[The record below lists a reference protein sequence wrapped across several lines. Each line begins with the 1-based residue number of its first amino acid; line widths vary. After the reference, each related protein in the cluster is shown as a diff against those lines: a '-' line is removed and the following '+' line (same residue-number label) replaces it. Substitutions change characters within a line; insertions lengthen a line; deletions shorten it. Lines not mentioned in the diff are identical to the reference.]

1 MKVLFIGGTGRTGST
16 LIDRL
21 LGSAPGWFSGG
32 ELAFLWRY
40 GLARGGLCS
49 CGVPLVQCPVWSVA
63 LDLAGQGKEV
73 DAQRMIE
80 LRRRFWSLHLPLLVS
95 SRVAQHRLDR
105 LEEFPAV
112 VERVYRSVLDVTG
125 DNVLID
131 SSKDVHYSWILRER
145 TDLDVYFLHL
155 VRDPRAIGHSW
166 TKRRLELGF
175 DGTEH
180 MARRNLAEA
189 SIYFNVSNSAAELLW
204 GGSPS
209 RYRLLRY
216 EDLVEHPRETCQRIA
231 EFVGEDVNL
240 SEVLDGRTFRPAARH
255 TTWGNPNRFDDEVTV
270 IESDE
275 QWRSKQPG
283 WRSELLRAVNAPLAH
298 RYGYRCSDIVAPAAK
313 LRPKTIGISEDVHR

>member
-1 MKVLFIGGTGRTGST
+1 
-16 LIDRL
+16 
-21 LGSAPGWFSGG
+21 
-32 ELAFLWRY
+32 
-40 GLARGGLCS
+40 
-49 CGVPLVQCPVWSVA
+49 
-63 LDLAGQGKEV
+63 
-73 DAQRMIE
+73 
-80 LRRRFWSLHLPLLVS
+80 
-95 SRVAQHRLDR
+95 
-105 LEEFPAV
+105 
-112 VERVYRSVLDVTG
+112 
-125 DNVLID
+125 
-131 SSKDVHYSWILRER
+131 
-145 TDLDVYFLHL
+145 
-155 VRDPRAIGHSW
+155 
-166 TKRRLELGF
+166 
-175 DGTEH
+175 

-298 RYGYRCSDIVAPAAK
+298 RYGYPTATHGSGIRGFATATRFGSPSDGGMDIPIASRA
-313 LRPKTIGISEDVHR
+313 EDALSRRVGR